1 MSKWK
6 SVSGCVTYVGGAEV
20 PLYPVETVNRV
31 ELGPVSVKKVPFRVR
46 GDPKCSWIL
55 VSGLPK
61 CMVFHAKCYNG
72 AK

>member
-6 SVSGCVTYVGGAEV
+6 SVGGAEV

-55 VSGLPK
+55 VYQNVWFSCQML
-61 CMVFHAKCYNG
+61 
-72 AK
+72 